1 MLVNDKV
8 CPRLAKIPQK
18 CVRMSMEMN
27 PPKWEELPA
36 LPTGIDLPQG
46 ASLDQEKCKHLLKYL
61 LG

>member
-18 CVRMSMEMN
+18 CVRMSMEIN

-36 LPTGIDLPQG
+36 LPTGIDLPQ
-46 ASLDQEKCKHLLKYL
+46 
-61 LG
+61 